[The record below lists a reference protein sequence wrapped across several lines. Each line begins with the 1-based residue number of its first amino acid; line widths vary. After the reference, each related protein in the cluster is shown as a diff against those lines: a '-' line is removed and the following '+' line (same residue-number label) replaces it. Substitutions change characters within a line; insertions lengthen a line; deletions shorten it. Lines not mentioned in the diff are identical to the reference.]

1 MFGCGGE
8 EKGDVKDDF
17 MVLSRSD
24 SRIVILLIET
34 GKKGEGILSEGMMN
48 LILDTGSRSKTKKKK
63 RKCHSIRYMRRKTCK

>member
-8 EKGDVKDDF
+8 EKGGVKDDF

-63 RKCHSIRYMRRKTCK
+63 KMKMSFH